1 MKATWLIVASF
12 CSQLTYAQ
20 VTADKTSIELLL
32 AKEQYSKTIDAL
44 QQQPDYASNA
54 DWQVLH
60 IQALMGLQ
68 KNEDADELMVKALQ
82 QFPKH
87 AELYHLAAMNKF
99 ALAEQVSIFSAP
111 GYAKEGLAQL
121 KQAVQ
126 LAPEQA
132 RFQLTLLGFYLQAPG
147 IVGGDQ
153 KLARQM
159 AADLQQAA
167 AVQKADP
174 VDAVI
179 AQSMVLQ
186 SEEKTA
192 AALQLL
198 DVQLQQAPENV
209 RLLVQKANLL
219 RSDKQDAAALPL
231 YQQAVKLAEKPG
243 AQHQYLYQIGRI
255 VALTGQGTVV
265 GKAALQQVIAF
276 YQDGEGQSLPWARL
290 KLAQIHLA
298 EQDIGAAQQL
308 LQPLLALDTPSDRF
322 AAEVSALQKQLKKIK
337 QKTS

>member
-1 MKATWLIVASF
+1 MKAAWLIVATL
-12 CSQLTYAQ
+12 CSQLAYAQ

-32 AKEQYSKTIDAL
+32 AQEQFSNVISAV

-54 DWQVLH
+54 DWQELQM
-60 IQALMGLQ
+60 QALMGLQ
-68 KNEDADELMVKALQ
+68 KNDEADELMVKALQ
-82 QFPKH
+82 QFPKR

-111 GYAKEGLAQL
+111 GYAKDGLALL

-126 LAPEQA
+126 LAPEQG
-132 RFQLTLLGFYLQAPG
+132 RFQLSLLGFYLQAPG
-147 IVGGDQ
+147 IVGGDE

-167 AVQKADP
+167 AAQNADP
-174 VDAVI
+174 VDAAI

-186 SEEKTA
+186 SAEKTA

-198 DVQLQQAPENV
+198 DTQLQQAPQNV

-219 RSDKQDAAALPL
+219 RSDKQDAGALPL
-231 YQQAVKLAEKPG
+231 YQQAVLLAEKPA

-255 VALTGQGTVV
+255 VALTGQDIAV

-276 YQDGEGQSLPWARL
+276 YQQGEGQSLHWARL

-298 EQDIGAAQQL
+298 EQDLSSAQQL
-308 LQPLLALDTPSDRF
+308 LQPLLALDSPSDRL
-322 AAEVSALQKQLKKIK
+322 AAEVSALHKQLKKTK
-337 QKTS
+337 QKPS

>member
-1 MKATWLIVASF
+1 MKAAWFAVATF
-12 CSQLTYAQ
+12 CSQLAFAQ
-20 VTADKTSIELLL
+20 ATADKTSIELLL
-32 AKEQYSKTIDAL
+32 AKEQFSNTIDAL

-54 DWQVLH
+54 DWQELH

-68 KNEDADELMVKALQ
+68 KNDEADEFMVKALQ
-82 QFPKH
+82 QFPQR

-99 ALAEQVSIFSAP
+99 ALAQQVSIFSAP
-111 GYAKEGLAQL
+111 GYAKEGLVQL

-126 LAPEQA
+126 LAPEQG

-147 IVGGDQ
+147 IVGGDE
-153 KLARQM
+153 KLARQI

-167 AVQKADP
+167 AAQKADL
-174 VDAVI
+174 VDAAI

-186 SEEKTA
+186 TDEKTA
-192 AALQLL
+192 SALLL
-198 DVQLQQAPENV
+198 IEAQLQQTPANV

-231 YQQAVKLAEKPG
+231 YQQAVKLAEKPA

-255 VALTGQGTVV
+255 VALTGQDTQV

-276 YQDGEGQSLPWARL
+276 YQQSEGQSLHWARL

-298 EQDIGAAQQL
+298 EQDISSAQQL
-308 LQPLLALDTPSDRF
+308 LQPLLALESPSEKL
-322 AAEVSALQKQLKKIK
+322 AAEVSALHKQLKKTK

>member
-1 MKATWLIVASF
+1 MKAAWLIVATL

-32 AKEQYSKTIDAL
+32 AQEQYSKVIRAVE
-44 QQQPDYASNA
+44 QQPDYAENA
-54 DWQVLH
+54 DWQEL
-60 IQALMGLQ
+60 QTRALMGLQ
-68 KNEDADELMVKALQ
+68 KNEDAEDFISKALQ
-82 QFPKH
+82 QFPKQ

-111 GYAKEGLAQL
+111 GYAKDGLALL

-132 RFQLTLLGFYLQAPG
+132 SFQLSLLGFYLQAPA
-147 IVGGDQ
+147 IVGGDE

-167 AVQKADP
+167 AAQKADP
-174 VDAVI
+174 VDAAI

-186 SEEKTA
+186 SAEKTA

-198 DVQLQQAPENV
+198 DTQLQQTPQNV

-219 RSDKQDAAALPL
+219 RSDKQDAVALPL
-231 YQQAVKLAEKPG
+231 YQQAVLLAEKPA

-255 VALTGQGTVV
+255 VALTGQDIAV

-276 YQDGEGQSLPWARL
+276 YQQGEGQSLHWARL

-298 EQDIGAAQQL
+298 DQNISSAQQL
-308 LQPLLALDTPSDRF
+308 LQPLLALASPSDRL
-322 AAEVSALQKQLKKIK
+322 AAEISTLHKQLKKTK